1 MTMECGSLCNIKSKK
16 NSLKSYVVLYTDIN
30 ELIEA
35 RTKKNEWLPSIVSQ
49 PNVCLSPVIKDFI
62 VKPVNQYFAVLDK
75 KQDCNGNFY
84 YRCLYNDSHGWIIE
98 NRKIFELK
106 EEI

>member
-1 MTMECGSLCNIKSKK
+1 MECGSLCNIKSKK

-98 NRKIFELK
+98 NRKNFELK